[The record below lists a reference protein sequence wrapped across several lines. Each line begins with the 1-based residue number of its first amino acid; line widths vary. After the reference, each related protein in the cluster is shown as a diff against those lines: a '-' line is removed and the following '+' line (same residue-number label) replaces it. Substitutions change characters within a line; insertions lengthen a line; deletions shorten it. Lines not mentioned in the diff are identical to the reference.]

1 MNFQKKQLKF
11 FTTEISDMKLKQLIG
26 KDIYT
31 EAQFQKVIYKIIDLA
46 YDSQAKKPL
55 L

>member
-11 FTTEISDMKLKQLIG
+11 FTTEISDMKLKHLIG